1 MSARPSRTE
10 RGARPLARAFYRRSP
25 RAVARDL
32 LGRVLVRDTPEGR
45 VAGRIVEVEAY
56 DGANDAASHAYRG
69 ETPRNRVMFGPPGHA
84 YVYFTYG
91 MHHCVNVVTGP
102 AGSAQAV
109 LVRALEPVEGVPLMR
124 RRRGLSG
131 GEGTERL
138 ARGPGCVARAL
149 ALTRADDGLDLTQ
162 GPLWI
167 PDSEPDRGGRR
178 VVRTPR
184 IGIRV
189 ATELPWRYVLAGH
202 PCVSGPRRSGW
213 GPIGHRSARP
223 R

>member
-1 MSARPSRTE
+1 MSAKPSRTD
-10 RGARPLARAFYRRSP
+10 RAPAARSGWRPLARSFYQRPP

-56 DGANDAASHAYRG
+56 EGANDPASHAFRG
-69 ETPRNRVMFGPPGHA
+69 ETARNRVMFGPAGHA

-102 AGSAQAV
+102 PGRAQAV
-109 LVRALEPVEGVPLMR
+109 LVRALAPVEGLTIMQ
-124 RRRGLSG
+124 RRRGVDG
-131 GEGTERL
+131 ADRL

-149 ALTRADDGLDLTQ
+149 GLTRADDGLDLTR

-167 PDSEPDRGGRR
+167 LDAPARREGRR
-178 VVRTPR
+178 ILRTPR
-184 IGIRV
+184 IGIRH
-189 ATELPWRYVLAGH
+189 AAERPWRYVLAGH
-202 PCVSGPRRSGW
+202 PCASGPRRLRSG
-213 GPIGHRSARP
+213 PTV
-223 R
+223 